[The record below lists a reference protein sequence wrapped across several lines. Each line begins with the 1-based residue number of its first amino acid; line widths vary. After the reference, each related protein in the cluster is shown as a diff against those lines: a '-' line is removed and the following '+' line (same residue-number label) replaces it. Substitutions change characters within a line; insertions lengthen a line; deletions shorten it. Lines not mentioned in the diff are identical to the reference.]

1 MRRSGDQP
9 ERASERK
16 KVTRSPET
24 AERHSA
30 EMGNYVRMFTRIQL
44 NRGALSPLIGLH
56 EEGEDDD
63 VVVDDDGTAHTF
75 NHKCFWV
82 FPLLTKV
89 FGVLKRVEA
98 CSGFLDSCLRLG
110 FICCACVLCR
120 VLEKFEGGSLFLR
133 IMFLLHFEN
142 CLSIFFYMMNQIHV
156 QLNIH

>member
-1 MRRSGDQP
+1 
-9 ERASERK
+9 
-16 KVTRSPET
+16 
-24 AERHSA
+24 
-30 EMGNYVRMFTRIQL
+30 MGNYVRMFTRIQL

-82 FPLLTKV
+82 FPLLTK
-89 FGVLKRVEA
+89 GVWCLKA

-142 CLSIFFYMMNQIHV
+142 CLSIFFLYDEPDTCSAQYSLKAEDTLLLQSGRHLISAKE
-156 QLNIH
+156 